1 MGSSSVVSL
10 IAEGDHVFVWARYTA
25 MHSEVIRGYC
35 RQAGL
40 LNGTLAGLRLVDGLI
55 VGEAN
60 LQGEVGSSTNCRQ
73 PALRRSD
80 CILDPEPSFRVRTAC
95 RYLRV
100 SVGGCFPSR

>member
-60 LQGEVGSSTNCRQ
+60 LQGEVGSCV
-73 PALRRSD
+73 PLRAGQ
-80 CILDPEPSFRVRTAC
+80 CWWM
-95 RYLRV
+95 
-100 SVGGCFPSR
+100 FPITLKTV